1 MDTAKIFKAQDCQQC
16 FMLDYEVYDKL
27 HAAEIQA
34 ASSDKRFTHEEVMT
48 ALRQQIPE
56 TKNP

>member
-48 ALRQQIPE
+48 ERRG
-56 TKNP
+56 KHF